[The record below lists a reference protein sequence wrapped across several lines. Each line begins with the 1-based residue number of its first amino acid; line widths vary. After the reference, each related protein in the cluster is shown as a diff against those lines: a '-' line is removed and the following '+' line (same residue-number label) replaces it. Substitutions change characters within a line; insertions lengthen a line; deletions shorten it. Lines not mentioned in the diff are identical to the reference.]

1 MPLGQMCGEDGWAE
15 AGLKRRNHGCQ
26 EVEGQTGVG
35 SACGVEGGRGQSG
48 ATRGVDER
56 TDEGSIIRPH

>member
-1 MPLGQMCGEDGWAE
+1 MAEGDAARSDVWGQDGWAE

-48 ATRGVDER
+48 GDPGCGWK
-56 TDEGSIIRPH
+56 DG